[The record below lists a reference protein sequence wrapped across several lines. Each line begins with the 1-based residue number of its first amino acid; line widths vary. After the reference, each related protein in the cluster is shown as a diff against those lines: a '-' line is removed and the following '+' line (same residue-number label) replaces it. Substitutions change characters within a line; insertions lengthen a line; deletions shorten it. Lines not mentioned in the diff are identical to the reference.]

1 MAEALE
7 RNLPVM
13 ADRFTGCAFKVPL
26 PTRSVVVVF
35 GLALAVLGL
44 TNCPVLE
51 LLFTRRAT

>member
-7 RNLPVM
+7 RNFPVI
-13 ADRFTGCAFKVPL
+13 ADRFTGCVFEVPA
-26 PTRSVVVVF
+26 PIRSVVVVL

-51 LLFTRRAT
+51 LLLTRGAT